1 MTNPQYLF
9 AVATQTLSTLHV
21 PQGALFDF
29 LTKYG
34 AGRELQKLEQLNAVL
49 SCGSFGHVSY
59 ALTGQ
64 CGPRE
69 AGKPTPPSYERGEY
83 TGNAAMLMMSLMP
96 KMDGAPPWS
105 ICDSYTWKNPPAF

>member
-1 MTNPQYLF
+1 
-9 AVATQTLSTLHV
+9 
-21 PQGALFDF
+21 
-29 LTKYG
+29 
-34 AGRELQKLEQLNAVL
+34 VL
-49 SCGSFGHVSY
+49 RCRSFGHVRS

-69 AGKPTPPSYERGEY
+69 ASQPAPSRYGRGEY
-83 TGNAAMLMMSLMP
+83 NGNAAMLMMSLMP